1 MRDRLPSSEENSIL
15 LAGSSHPQLTQEIA
29 KSSGVPLGRMRNLSF
44 PDGETFLE
52 ILESVRGK
60 TVFVLQSIA
69 HHPNEYLMELLIAAD
84 ALKRASA
91 KEIIAIIP
99 YFGYCRQDRK
109 SRPRTPIT
117 AKLVADLLATAGAT
131 RVIVMDLHAEQVEGF
146 FNIPVDHLT
155 ARKLLAEAI
164 KKDGFPQTGKQGIV
178 VAPDAGGIKI
188 ARAFSKELGADFAVI
203 DKHRLNASQVE
214 VLNLIGE
221 IKGKDVLLADDMCS
235 TGATLA
241 SAAKAC
247 QEKGAKRI
255 IAVVTHGLFIEPAIE
270 AIERSPI
277 DVIYVADTIQLN
289 ESAKNLKFLRLVPTA
304 SLFGKAINCTISN
317 QSISSLFL

>member
-1 MRDRLPSSEENSIL
+1 MPSNEENSIL
-15 LAGSSHPQLTQEIA
+15 LAGTSHPQLTQEIA
-29 KSSGVPLGRMRNLSF
+29 KSSGIPLGSMRNLSF
-44 PDGETFLE
+44 PDGETFFE

-60 TVFVLQSIA
+60 KVFVLQSIA
-69 HHPNEYLMELLIAAD
+69 HHPNDYLMELLIATD

-109 SRPRTPIT
+109 DRPRTPIT
-117 AKLVADLLATAGAT
+117 AKLVADLLATAGVT

-146 FNIPVDHLT
+146 FDIPVDHLT
-155 ARKLLAEAI
+155 ARKLLAEAV
-164 KKDGFPQTGKQGIV
+164 KNDGFSGKQGNQAIV
-178 VAPDAGGIKI
+178 VAPDIGGIKV

-214 VLNLIGE
+214 VLNLIGDV
-221 IKGKDVLLADDMCS
+221 KGKDVLLADDMCS
-235 TGATLA
+235 TGATLV

-255 IAVVTHGLFIEPAIE
+255 IAAVTHGLFIEPALELIK
-270 AIERSPI
+270 ASPI

-289 ESAKNLKFLRLVPTA
+289 KSAKNLKFLRLVPTA